1 MELRPIVASMWW
13 SLSQDKRAQ
22 DCELGYCIKASPVN
36 RGPGARESL
45 PSFPTGKLHGKAYPL
60 APFPHSE
67 EPNAQAFPQ
76 HVE

>member
-1 MELRPIVASMWW
+1 MWW
-13 SLSQDKRAQ
+13 SLPQDKQAQ

-36 RGPGARESL
+36 RGPGERESL

-67 EPNAQAFPQ
+67 EPNAQAFSQ